1 MMGENALALAATKLM
16 SIPSPSDVRETL
28 KPGAVQWD
36 TASEFKSRRFGR
48 YQILRPLGEGAMGS
62 VYLALDTTLDRQ
74 VALKVPKAEGTS
86 NSEFMARFTRE
97 AKAAAGLKHA
107 NICRV
112 YDAGEY
118 DGTAYITMDFI
129 DGVPLSRFIGT
140 EKLQSVDHILHMI
153 SIIAEAVGH
162 AHSKGVIHR

>member
-48 YQILRPLGEGAMGS
+48 YQILRPLGEGAMGN
-62 VYLALDTTLDRQ
+62 VYLALDATLDRQ
-74 VALKVPKAEGTS
+74 LALKVPKAEGTS

-107 NICRV
+107 NICRCLWRGGIGW
-112 YDAGEY
+112 YSLHH
-118 DGTAYITMDFI
+118 DGLHRRSTVVTLHRDRKIT
-129 DGVPLSRFIGT
+129 IGRPH
-140 EKLQSVDHILHMI
+140 S
-153 SIIAEAVGH
+153 
-162 AHSKGVIHR
+162 AHDLNHC